1 MSTTAILFDLDNTLV
16 PEMASY
22 ESAFA
27 SATES
32 TVRRLELEPAAL
44 RDAVFGA
51 AAKLWLASPVSAYC
65 LRVGIGSPTSLVSD
79 FPGTGDELAYLR
91 EWASA
96 YRRESWVSGLEQLG
110 VRDSV
115 NVAAEL
121 DRAFR
126 ENLANHVV
134 PYADA
139 LPALERLGS
148 SYVLAL
154 ATNGPADVQ
163 TTKLRASG
171 LERFFPLV
179 VASSEIGF
187 GKPDPRI
194 FRAALER
201 MKLPAAEVLVVG
213 DSLEKDVA
221 GSAAAGLRCVWV
233 NRTRA
238 KRTSGPAPAFE
249 IESLAELHHI
259 LE

>member
-1 MSTTAILFDLDNTLV
+1 
-16 PEMASY
+16 
-22 ESAFA
+22 
-27 SATES
+27 
-32 TVRRLELEPAAL
+32 
-44 RDAVFGA
+44 
-51 AAKLWLASPVSAYC
+51 
-65 LRVGIGSPTSLVSD
+65 
-79 FPGTGDELAYLR
+79 
-91 EWASA
+91 
-96 YRRESWVSGLEQLG
+96 
-110 VRDSV
+110 
-115 NVAAEL
+115 VAAEL

-163 TTKLRASG
+163 MTKLRASG
-171 LERFFPLV
+171 LQRFFPLV